1 MSDGKQAQVN
11 YLRSHSS
18 WVTCED
24 SRSGSLISDPH
35 VMWSSIPMPN
45 IYPKNKL
52 CIIKSAW
59 LTITFFFTWEIK
71 WMTHRMKDQEVK
83 VSCLHFWNVLV
94 TFFEPSSLERNIF
107 LNLTQPMFQIN
118 TILEFF
124 VSFSSYTKSDCDPTT
139 KNRFWKFNPTFVL
152 MYFLKKI
159 KP

>member
-1 MSDGKQAQVN
+1 MQRLFLFFNNK
-11 YLRSHSS
+11 SS
-18 WVTCED
+18 RWRESEIVSPIQTLCQRVQ
-24 SRSGSLISDPH
+24 SKILL
-35 VMWSSIPMPN
+35 
-45 IYPKNKL
+45 NKL